1 MKKVLFPILALVL
14 TLSMATSVAV
24 AGGRRV
30 NAQRVPLYPVDLS
43 SSDFVR
49 TDLPS
54 QGEVVLVDPM
64 GNVTFIIQGNVE
76 NLKSNHLYTM
86 WIRQFD
92 TGQYTGTFIM
102 QYEPLDYYQLLTF
115 TTNDEGRG
123 RFHLNIRSDEL
134 APGTYEIQI
143 AINDPPAPEAIGPT
157 VLATVKYVEVT
168 VKTDEV

>member
-1 MKKVLFPILALVL
+1 
-14 TLSMATSVAV
+14 
-24 AGGRRV
+24 
-30 NAQRVPLYPVDLS
+30 
-43 SSDFVR
+43 
-49 TDLPS
+49 
-54 QGEVVLVDPM
+54 
-64 GNVTFIIQGNVE
+64 
-76 NLKSNHLYTM
+76 M